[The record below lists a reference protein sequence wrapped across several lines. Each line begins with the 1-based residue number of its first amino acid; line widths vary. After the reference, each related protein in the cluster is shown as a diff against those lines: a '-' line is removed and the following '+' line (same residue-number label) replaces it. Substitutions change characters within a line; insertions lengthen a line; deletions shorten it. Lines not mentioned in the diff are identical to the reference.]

1 MPNLATLVSAAAG
14 SGRFIPNKPT
24 LEYAGSGTSN
34 NGNFTIGGYDPT
46 FIYTATNGTVAG
58 NVLTV
63 TNPNGS
69 ATLTARAPKGLAASS
84 TITASRLAA
93 AQSSYYVQ
101 TAPVQCYNSGSCASQ
116 CGGCGTFYEPGNP
129 TWNGVGGFWSCCDQ
143 GYTVFFYID
152 YVGSGYTW
160 GGSNYT
166 NGSGEWW
173 RIV

>member
-1 MPNLATLVSAAAG
+1 MLDKSKGLVLGAE
-14 SGRFIPNKPT
+14 
-24 LEYAGSGTSN
+24 LV
-34 NGNFTIGGYDPT
+34 
-46 FIYTATNGTVAG
+46 TNGTFDTDSDWTKGTGWVISG
-58 NVLTV
+58 
-63 TNPNGS
+63 GS
-69 ATLTARAPKGLAASS
+69 ATLTARAPKGFAASS

-143 GYTVFFYID
+143 GYFQFFYIN
-152 YVGSGYTW
+152 YAGSGYTW